1 MVRVH
6 EFDRKSIHEIEKM
19 TIYDKQAYI
28 SQLREYYVKLPFDK
42 TKLLRCERIHKILV
56 RIIGRAIL
64 WGIKIDV
71 RGNEKF
77 EEMCSQIEHFKMHY
91 ENVKVLF
98 FDAMTDRLVVR
109 YKETRRRHPLSDKLK
124 DGSVLS
130 AVELERELLLPIKRT
145 ADYNIDTTYMSNKQ
159 LRERIMSMFMEDTS
173 QSITLTFMSFG
184 FKYGIP
190 LEADLI
196 MDVRCLPNPFYI
208 PELKHLT
215 GLDKDVRDYV
225 LESEE
230 TTEFL
235 KRLLSMLDFSV
246 PLYLK
251 EGKSELVV
259 GIGCTGGK
267 HRSVTI
273 AMQLNDHFREK
284 GYRCVI
290 QHRDI
295 DR

>member
-1 MVRVH
+1 MFVI
-6 EFDRKSIHEIEKM
+6 RKQEE
-19 TIYDKQAYI
+19 D
-28 SQLREYYVKLPFDK
+28 
-42 TKLLRCERIHKILV
+42 ILF
-56 RIIGRAIL
+56 R
-64 WGIKIDV
+64 K
-71 RGNEKF
+71 
-77 EEMCSQIEHFKMHY
+77 
-91 ENVKVLF
+91 
-98 FDAMTDRLVVR
+98 
-109 YKETRRRHPLSDKLK
+109 KLK

-251 EGKSELVV
+251 EGKKRA
-259 GIGCTGGK
+259 CCR
-267 HRSVTI
+267 HRLYGRQAQKCYNRNAAERPLS
-273 AMQLNDHFREK
+273 
-284 GYRCVI
+284 
-290 QHRDI
+290 
-295 DR
+295 